1 MLLYIYIS
9 TSEPAENLLLTIIL
23 YENEKE
29 TDYAAGDAG
38 LHERQRATVYRLP
51 FLNHNFLLQTCWLT
65 DDLGGLFLYMP
76 QMGENGQIVVEWH
89 AFKGVRVWG

>member
-38 LHERQRATVYRLP
+38 IDCL
-51 FLNHNFLLQTCWLT
+51 
-65 DDLGGLFLYMP
+65 
-76 QMGENGQIVVEWH
+76 
-89 AFKGVRVWG
+89 